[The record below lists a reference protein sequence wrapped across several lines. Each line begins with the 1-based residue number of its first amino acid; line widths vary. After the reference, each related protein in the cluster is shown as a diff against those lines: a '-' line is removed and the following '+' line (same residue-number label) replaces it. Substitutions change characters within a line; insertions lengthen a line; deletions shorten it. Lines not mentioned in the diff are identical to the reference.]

1 MKAKEEADTQWGGM
15 TSSFGYQRE
24 GEGYFV
30 DMGGGVLIE
39 VIFSRKLLYTG
50 GIKVIS
56 FFSKTVWFNFR
67 LILD

>member
-1 MKAKEEADTQWGGM
+1 M
-15 TSSFGYQRE
+15 TSSLGYQRE
-24 GEGYFV
+24 GEGNFL